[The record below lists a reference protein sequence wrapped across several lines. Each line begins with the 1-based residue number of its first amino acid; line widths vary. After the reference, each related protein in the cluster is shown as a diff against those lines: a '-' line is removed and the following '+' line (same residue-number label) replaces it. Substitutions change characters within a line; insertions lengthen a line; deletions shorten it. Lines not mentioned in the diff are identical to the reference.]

1 MIKFYII
8 IICLLTHYFL
18 MWKTEKDLIQE
29 KEYQERRQRE
39 KEERFEKGFYW

>member
-8 IICLLTHYFL
+8 ITLLLIFYFL

-29 KEYQERRQRE
+29 KEFQERKQRE
-39 KEERFEKGFYW
+39 KEERFERGFYW